1 MSKSSGQKLKILYLL
16 KFFKEKTDE
25 EHGVTMSEILAYLN
39 SCGITA
45 ERKSVYADIEA
56 LNIFGADIAFDGR
69 RYSLA
74 SRDFELAELKL
85 LADCVGAS
93 KFITEKKS
101 TELIKKIENLASV
114 YEAAEIR
121 RQVYI
126 SDRVKAK
133 NEKIYYV
140 IDTLHDAISAG
151 KKIRFMYYE
160 YDISKHRKAKH
171 GGEPYVV
178 SPYSLTV
185 SDENYYLIA
194 HYPKYE
200 KLTHFRVD
208 RMEGVEIT
216 DEQRTDIKTV
226 AGDKFSLGEYSRSTF
241 NMFKGELE
249 TVKLRC
255 DKSVITAVLDR
266 FGSDITVIP
275 YDDGTFTA
283 NVTVNVSPTFF
294 SWVFTFGGMIKIE
307 APDSASQK
315 FNELLGKFGL

>member
-16 KFFKEKTDE
+16 KFFKEHTDE
-25 EHGVTMSEILAYLN
+25 EHGATMSEILKFLDSN
-39 SCGITA
+39 GISA

-69 RYSLA
+69 RYSLV
-74 SRDFELAELKL
+74 SREFELAELKL
-85 LADCVGAS
+85 LADCVGAA

-101 TELIKKIENLASV
+101 GELIKKIESLASTSK
-114 YEAAEIR
+114 AAEIR

-140 IDTLHDAISAG
+140 VDKLHTAISEG
-151 KKIRFMYYE
+151 KKISFLYYE
-160 YDISKHRKAKH
+160 YDLTKQRKAKNN
-171 GGEPYVV
+171 GKPYVV

-208 RMEGVEIT
+208 RMDSVEIT
-216 DEQRTDIKTV
+216 DEMRTDIKSV
-226 AGDKFSLGEYSRSTF
+226 AGEKFSLGEYSRSTF

-255 DKSVITAVLDR
+255 DNSLITAVLDR
-266 FGSDITVIP
+266 FGTDITVIP

-283 NVTVNVSPTFF
+283 NVTVNVSPTFY

-307 APDSASQK
+307 APNSAVEK
-315 FNELLGKFGL
+315 FNEILRKF